1 MEKIGVYAA
10 KTHLASLLDR
20 VEEGEELLITRHGRA
35 VARLVPVEPQD
46 QAAQA
51 RALVEEI
58 RSTRKGFRVSG
69 KELSALVQAG
79 RRF

>member
-1 MEKIGVYAA
+1 MEHVGVYAA

-20 VEEGEELLITRHGRA
+20 VEGGEEVLITRHGRP

-46 QAAQA
+46 KAA
-51 RALVEEI
+51 RTKALVDEI
-58 RSTRKGFRVSG
+58 RSTRKGFRITG